1 MGGLGKVH
9 GIVSVKKVKH
19 IPKCNVECIE
29 IKGERAFQGFQV
41 AFMLRALRFLRRFD
55 F

>member
-9 GIVSVKKVKH
+9 GIASVKKVKH

-29 IKGERAFQGFQV
+29 IKGESAFQGFQV
-41 AFMLRALRFLRRFD
+41 AFMLRALRFLRRLD

>member
-9 GIVSVKKVKH
+9 GIASVKKVKH

-29 IKGERAFQGFQV
+29 IKGESVSRLSSCIYA
-41 AFMLRALRFLRRFD
+41 
-55 F
+55 